1 MNPLISYLEKY
12 GLLSL
17 EKQDKLAQL
26 IGEHFHQ
33 LNLHAGEIRFN
44 GLKFPFQV
52 LGTESD
58 NTSTWLWAWADEQ
71 EEIPKHLT
79 STSREL
85 KQWGSREDLKEFTIP
100 SVDLDRADGTLFAL
114 IASEICRASCFY
126 RDVYEGGSLFVLIF
140 DTMIDSQL
148 SFDLDRLSKQ
158 FLYLISRYDLNQRTA
173 LLSYL
178 AVKGVSLS
186 EGISRIACLLE
197 SGELLRAEFDESGRL
212 VTLNGQAVEL

>member
-1 MNPLISYLEKY
+1 MNPLTSSLEKY

-17 EKQDKLAQL
+17 EKQDKLTQL
-26 IGEHFHQ
+26 IGEHLYQ
-33 LNLHAGEIRFN
+33 IDLSAGRIRFD
-44 GLKFPFQV
+44 GLEFPVQA

-58 NTSTWLWAWADEQ
+58 NTFTWLWAWADEQ

-79 STSREL
+79 SASREL
-85 KQWGSREDLKEFTIP
+85 KEWGAREGIKELTIP
-100 SVDLDRADGTLFAL
+100 SVDLDRADGTMFAL
-114 IASEICRASCFY
+114 IASEICGASCYY

-140 DTMIDSQL
+140 DAMIERQP

-158 FLYLISRYDLNQRTA
+158 FLHLISHYDVNQRTA

-197 SGELLRAEFDESGRL
+197 TGELLRAEFDASGRL
-212 VTLNGQAVEL
+212 LTLNEGAVEL

>member
-1 MNPLISYLEKY
+1 MDTLTSYLEKY

-17 EKQDKLAQL
+17 EKQDKLANL
-26 IGEHFHQ
+26 IGEHLYQ
-33 LNLHAGEIRFN
+33 LDLDAGKIRFDS
-44 GLKFPFQV
+44 LEFPFQA

-71 EEIPKHLT
+71 EEIAKHLT
-79 STSREL
+79 SASREL
-85 KQWGSREDLKEFTIP
+85 KQWGAHENIKEFTVP
-100 SVDLDRADGTLFAL
+100 AVDLDRADGTLFAL

-140 DTMIDSQL
+140 DTMIDKL
-148 SFDLDRLSKQ
+148 PSFDLDRLSKQ
-158 FLYLISRYDLNQRTA
+158 FLHLISRYDLNQRTA

-197 SGELLRAEFDESGRL
+197 TGELLRAEFDASGRL
-212 VTLNGQAVEL
+212 LTLNEGAVEL